1 MKETIEEVLSD
12 IKGIADQM
20 KETGYND
27 DATIVN
33 AYCDL
38 IKTAKHYSLPE
49 GGRLME
55 ITDFTVPFKNG
66 FVLPQK
72 CITFDYSNNNGGTRF
87 VLCASVSLQ
96 DCRGIVNSESVVT
109 AIMNSGSESITM
121 VMQFDFYDDDCGIN
135 PVTAIIPNN
144 CINDEHLE
152 FIPFTMLRQFAE
164 HLDIKECMK
173 DITEDIFVVYELG
186 LALSC
191 QNVKEINDRSR
202 KGLVR
207 VVNGENIWYDEIH
220 NLSLVVN

>member
-12 IKGIADQM
+12 IQGIADQM
-20 KETGYND
+20 KETGYNN

-66 FVLPQK
+66 FILPQK
-72 CITFDYSNNNGGTRF
+72 CITFDYKNNDGGTRF

-144 CINDEHLE
+144 CINDDHLE
-152 FIPFTMLRQFAE
+152 FIPFTMLRQLAE
-164 HLDIKECMK
+164 HLDVKECMK
-173 DITEDIFVVYELG
+173 DITDDIFVVYELG

-191 QNVKEINDRSR
+191 QNVKEVNEQSR
-202 KGLVR
+202 RGLVR

>member
-66 FVLPQK
+66 FSLPEK
-72 CITFDYSNNNGGTRF
+72 CITLDYLSNHGGTRF
-87 VLCASVSLQ
+87 LLCASVSLQ
-96 DCRGIVNSESVVT
+96 DCRGIVNSESVVN
-109 AIMNSGSESITM
+109 AIISSGSESITM

-144 CINDEHLE
+144 CINDDHLE

-191 QNVKEINDRSR
+191 QNVKEVNEQSR

-220 NLSLVVN
+220 NLSLVVH

>member
-66 FVLPQK
+66 FVLPEK
-72 CITFDYSNNNGGTRF
+72 CITFDYNNNDGGTRF

-144 CINDEHLE
+144 CINDDHLE
-152 FIPFTMLRQFAE
+152 FIPFTMLRQLAE
-164 HLDIKECMK
+164 HLDVKECMK

-191 QNVKEINDRSR
+191 QNVKEVNEQSR

-207 VVNGENIWYDEIH
+207 VVNGENVWYDEIH

>member
-12 IKGIADQM
+12 IQGIAEQM
-20 KETGYND
+20 KETGY
-27 DATIVN
+27 DADSIVVK

-66 FVLPQK
+66 FSLPEK
-72 CITFDYSNNNGGTRF
+72 CITLDYLSNHGGTRF
-87 VLCASVSLQ
+87 LLCASVSLQ
-96 DCRGIVNSESVVT
+96 DCRGIVNSESVVN
-109 AIMNSGSESITM
+109 AIISSGSDAITI
-121 VMQFDFYDDDCGIN
+121 VVQFEFYDDDCGVN
-135 PVTAIIPNN
+135 PVTAIIPSN
-144 CINDEHLE
+144 CINEDNLE
-152 FIPFTMLRQFAE
+152 FIPFTMLRQMAE
-164 HLDIKECMK
+164 HFDIKERMK
-173 DITEDIFVVYELG
+173 DITEDIFTVYELG

-191 QNVKEINDRSR
+191 QNVKEINGNSR

>member
-12 IKGIADQM
+12 IQGIAEQM
-20 KETGYND
+20 KETGY
-27 DATIVN
+27 DADSIVVK

-66 FVLPQK
+66 FSLPEK
-72 CITFDYSNNNGGTRF
+72 CITLDYLSNHGGTRF
-87 VLCASVSLQ
+87 LLCASVSLQ
-96 DCRGIVNSESVVT
+96 DCRGIVNSESVVN
-109 AIMNSGSESITM
+109 AIISSGSDAITI
-121 VMQFDFYDDDCGIN
+121 VVQFEFYDDDCGVN
-135 PVTAIIPNN
+135 PVTAIIPSN
-144 CINDEHLE
+144 CINEDNLE
-152 FIPFTMLRQFAE
+152 FIPFTMLRQMAE
-164 HLDIKECMK
+164 HFDIKERMK
-173 DITEDIFVVYELG
+173 DITEDIFTVYELG

-191 QNVKEINDRSR
+191 QNVKEINGNSR

-207 VVNGENIWYDEIH
+207 VVNGENVWYDEIH

>member
-12 IKGIADQM
+12 IQGIAEQM
-20 KETGYND
+20 KETGY
-27 DATIVN
+27 DADSIVVK

-66 FVLPQK
+66 FSLPEK
-72 CITFDYSNNNGGTRF
+72 CITLDYLSNHGGTRF
-87 VLCASVSLQ
+87 LLCVSVSLQ
-96 DCRGIVNSESVVT
+96 DCRGIVNSESVVD
-109 AIMNSGSESITM
+109 AIISSGSETITI
-121 VMQFDFYDDDCGIN
+121 VVHFDFYDNDCGIN

-144 CINDEHLE
+144 CIKDNSLE
-152 FIPFTMLRQFAE
+152 FIPFTMLRQMAE
-164 HLDIKECMK
+164 HFDIKECMK
-173 DITEDIFVVYELG
+173 DITEDIFTVYELG

-191 QNVKEINDRSR
+191 QNVKEVNGNSR
-202 KGLVR
+202 KGLGR

-220 NLSLVVN
+220 NLSLVVH

>member
-12 IKGIADQM
+12 IQGIAEQM
-20 KETGYND
+20 KETGY
-27 DATIVN
+27 DADSIVVK

-66 FVLPQK
+66 FSLPEK
-72 CITFDYSNNNGGTRF
+72 CITLDYLSNHGGTRF
-87 VLCASVSLQ
+87 LLCVSVSLQ
-96 DCRGIVNSESVVT
+96 DCRGIVNSESVVD
-109 AIMNSGSESITM
+109 AIISSGSETITI
-121 VMQFDFYDDDCGIN
+121 VVQFDFYDNDCGIN

-144 CINDEHLE
+144 CIKDNSLE
-152 FIPFTMLRQFAE
+152 FIPFTMLRQMAE
-164 HLDIKECMK
+164 HFDIKECMK
-173 DITEDIFVVYELG
+173 DITEDIFTVYELG

-191 QNVKEINDRSR
+191 QNVKEVNGNSR

-220 NLSLVVN
+220 NLSLVVH